1 MSDSFKAMPPLWASS
16 RDMEL
21 KKLTTLL
28 VVEAIE
34 PCLGTWNKLGY
45 QVIVRVP
52 EEGPLGFA
60 ILRSASSGEL
70 MLQTTASL
78 AEDLPAV
85 AKKKPSHVLYA
96 ELASLDSAEKA
107 LDGARVLV
115 PRRKTFYGANELW
128 LELADGKILGLAE
141 HRG

>member
-1 MSDSFKAMPPLWASS
+1 MSDSFKAMPPWSASS

-34 PCLGTWNKLGY
+34 PCLGTWNRLGY
-45 QVIVRVP
+45 HVTVRVP

-60 ILRSASSGEL
+60 ILRSVSSGEL

-96 ELASLDSAEKA
+96 EVASLDTAEKA
-107 LDGARVLV
+107 LGGARVLV

-128 LELADGKILGLAE
+128 LELEDGRILGLAE
-141 HRG
+141 HSG